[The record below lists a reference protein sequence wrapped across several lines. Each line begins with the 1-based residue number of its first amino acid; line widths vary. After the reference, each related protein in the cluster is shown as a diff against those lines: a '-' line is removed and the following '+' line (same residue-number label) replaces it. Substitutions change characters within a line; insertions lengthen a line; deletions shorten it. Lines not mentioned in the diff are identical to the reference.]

1 MQAKLMDQQ
10 KDFREYTE
18 NFIQRQPRYA
28 VKQIGKKSWRTKN
41 KPLSDKPIKA
51 HLEGQYYVGVLGKWY
66 PDYAILDIDDRER
79 DTAEEIRESLKLDSS
94 NSMIMESES
103 PDSYHILFRPSYKG
117 KPPSIRALNEI
128 LKPHAIEKGIEV
140 YPQANKVIRLPFGH
154 KQYPIDLEYIH
165 LDTWDKMLR
174 WFNKLDDMDL
184 REIPNQQ
191 LILDLNIRPDKAH
204 KTSCYAEGKYL
215 YFNGLLEKSTRYDS
229 QWKVI
234 YYLYRQ
240 HNIALES
247 AIEITWQWIRTKHNN
262 KSKDIK
268 TSPQTVKKEIIRQA
282 RHIYTNYELSY
293 FYPDDTHNL
302 YNGYITKG
310 DIEEI
315 FYFAKGNIPKAKF
328 LFNLV
333 KYCYP
338 RQYRTFIQLHSN
350 TLLQWSNV
358 KGYQKQLEDLQR
370 LRIVKRID
378 SYQVDS
384 FAKSIKIKWNF
395 RDPGKA
401 ILIDSRAPEDLPETI
416 RASYKPEE
424 FRELLLKSGAKRTS
438 AYMTVKAIYEVSK
451 KV

>member
-215 YFNGLLEKSTRYDS
+215 YFNGL
-229 QWKVI
+229 
-234 YYLYRQ
+234 
-240 HNIALES
+240 
-247 AIEITWQWIRTKHNN
+247 
-262 KSKDIK
+262 
-268 TSPQTVKKEIIRQA
+268 
-282 RHIYTNYELSY
+282 
-293 FYPDDTHNL
+293 
-302 YNGYITKG
+302 
-310 DIEEI
+310 
-315 FYFAKGNIPKAKF
+315 
-328 LFNLV
+328 
-333 KYCYP
+333 
-338 RQYRTFIQLHSN
+338 
-350 TLLQWSNV
+350 
-358 KGYQKQLEDLQR
+358 
-370 LRIVKRID
+370 
-378 SYQVDS
+378 
-384 FAKSIKIKWNF
+384 
-395 RDPGKA
+395 
-401 ILIDSRAPEDLPETI
+401 
-416 RASYKPEE
+416 
-424 FRELLLKSGAKRTS
+424 
-438 AYMTVKAIYEVSK
+438 
-451 KV
+451 